1 MIFKTKNKIREFIYE
16 RYNISFSK
24 SGDDIQLMKLINNN
38 LPGAYVDIGSW
49 HPVKASNTYYFYV
62 RGWRGICIDPNPEL
76 LSLYE
81 KFRPN
86 DNFIN
91 AGVGNSKNSLVYYMM
106 EESSMNTF
114 SKDFIM
120 KHELESKIKKQISVP
135 LYSLKE
141 ILDINL
147 GKNDRLDFFD
157 IDVEGFDLEVLK
169 SNDWVKYRPK
179 VIVIES
185 DISIKEDIGSEI
197 VKYLEIQNYR
207 LIGKSIINGNLGN
220 LFLISN

>member
-1 MIFKTKNKIREFIYE
+1 MFENYKNRIREKIYK

-24 SGDDIQLMKLINNN
+24 TGDDIQLMKLINNSM
-38 LPGAYVDIGSW
+38 PGAYVDIGSW

-62 RGWRGICIDPNPEL
+62 RGWKGISIDPNPEL
-76 LSLYE
+76 QTLY
-81 KFRPN
+81 KQLRPN

-91 AGVGNSKNSLVYYMM
+91 AGIGISTTSLEYFML

-114 SKDFIM
+114 SQDFIV
-120 KHELESKIKKQISVP
+120 KHQLESKIIKQISVP
-135 LYSLKE
+135 LYSLEE
-141 ILDINL
+141 ILDKNL

-157 IDVEGFDLEVLK
+157 IDVEGLDLDVLK
-169 SNDWVKYRPK
+169 SNDWNKYRPK
-179 VIVIES
+179 VIVIET
-185 DISIKEDIGSEI
+185 DISIQDDINSEI